1 MARETTSA
9 LALPQALSLVGRRVL
24 VTGAA
29 SGIGRATAYCLAQ
42 LGADLVLSDRDPLDA
57 VGREL
62 EALGAVPA
70 VSQGDLRD
78 DACLQR
84 LVESGPYYAF
94 ASVAGVFRG
103 PAGNAPTEAFDHV
116 MHVNVRAPLMLASA
130 VLDHMNPEVGGR
142 IVLVGSSAGRTAGG
156 RIGTPD
162 EYATYAASKGAV
174 HTLVKA
180 LAHRAAMRNVLING
194 VAPGVVLTPL
204 LDAVA
209 PELNVRRSVS
219 PLGRNAVSDEVAW
232 PIALLCS
239 PAASFISGAILDV
252 NGGAFI
258 AA

>member
-1 MARETTSA
+1 MARGTKSA
-9 LALPQALSLVGRRVL
+9 RALPEALSLEGRRVL

-29 SGIGRATAYCLAQ
+29 SGIGCATAHCLAR

-57 VGREL
+57 VRGEL
-62 EALGAVPA
+62 TALGAAPA
-70 VSQGDLRD
+70 ASQGDLRD
-78 DACLQR
+78 DGCLHR
-84 LVESGPYYAF
+84 LIESGPYYAF

-103 PAGNAPTEAFDHV
+103 SAPTEAFDHV

-130 VLDHMNPEVGGR
+130 VLDQMNPEVGGR

-156 RIGTPD
+156 RIGTQE
-162 EYATYAASKGAV
+162 EYAIYAASKGAI

-180 LAHRAAMRNVLING
+180 LSHRAAARNVLING

-209 PELNVRRSVS
+209 PELKTRRSAN
-219 PLGRNAVSDEVAW
+219 PLGRNAVPDEVAW
-232 PIALLCS
+232 PIALLCT

-252 NGGAFI
+252 NGGAFV